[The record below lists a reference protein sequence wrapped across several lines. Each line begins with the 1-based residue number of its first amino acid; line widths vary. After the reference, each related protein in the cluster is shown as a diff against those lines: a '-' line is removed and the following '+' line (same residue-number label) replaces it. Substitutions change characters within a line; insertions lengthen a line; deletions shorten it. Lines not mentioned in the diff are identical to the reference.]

1 MNPPFTFIKFLNA
14 KQTHNKP
21 RNSKSL
27 PHNKNASVHSER
39 WVLRYGRSIVKIC
52 YSFVCFVQGRSQGG
66 MPWRLLYA
74 VSSLSSP
81 SLATSIILSFS
92 SSSSVSLS
100 LSRSRSLSLSRSLSR
115 SRSLPL
121 SRKPL
126 GRVVIC
132 GIWGDEWFLT
142 AYPQQKHLRIRTSEL
157 LDQTEMN
164 SLLTLMSMQ
173 CHFYRKRCCSKHVT
187 VKLVYWLTVS

>member
-27 PHNKNASVHSER
+27 PNNKNASVHSER

-100 LSRSRSLSLSRSLSR
+100 LSRSRSRSLSLAR

-132 GIWGDEWFLT
+132 GIWDDERLLT
-142 AYPQQKHLRIRTSEL
+142 AYPQQKHLRIRASEL

-164 SLLTLMSMQ
+164 SLLTLMSM
-173 CHFYRKRCCSKHVT
+173 
-187 VKLVYWLTVS
+187 

>member
-1 MNPPFTFIKFLNA
+1 MQNKHTTNLGTQSLYQTTKMPAFTQKGGFWDTEEAL
-14 KQTHNKP
+14 
-21 RNSKSL
+21 
-27 PHNKNASVHSER
+27 
-39 WVLRYGRSIVKIC
+39 WKIC

-100 LSRSRSLSLSRSLSR
+100 LSRSRSRSLSLSRSLSR

-132 GIWGDEWFLT
+132 GIWDDERLLT

-164 SLLTLMSMQ
+164 GLLTLMSIQ
-173 CHFYRKRCCSKHVT
+173 CHFYRKRCWSNM
-187 VKLVYWLTVS
+187 LQ